1 MSSGQKWI
9 ICIVIALL
17 CFLPSSNSLTNTV
30 NLSAEET
37 EAYGFAGLFAYM
49 SVAIATPDDKP
60 KPVAECKC
68 NKGTGKISYDGG
80 GSLTDCPCKE
90 GTCDCG
96 CVNSKKKG
104 SGDAVGA
111 QQEVQIKKKGKRTI
125 LVTDPINCQPCRQL
139 DSGLL
144 SILRNKDHQSVG
156 WVLNDTEDAT
166 LQVLDINKPEDVAEI
181 ERLGL
186 SVSVVP
192 TFIRYGDD
200 QQESLSGAIS
210 YEEFLTFCIGGT
222 KKPFYKSRTNI
233 KWSINRDYS
242 PSKETIIKHLR
253 SDKDHTAVAQ
263 WPLEILS
270 EEDLRYLHSDVHNH
284 DYGLIEWRD
293 K

>member
-17 CFLPSSNSLTNTV
+17 CFLPSSKSVTNKV

-37 EAYGFAGLFAYM
+37 EAYGFAGLFSYM
-49 SVAIATPDDKP
+49 SVAIAVPDDKP
-60 KPVAECKC
+60 KPVADCKC

-80 GSLTDCPCKE
+80 GSLTDCPCKD

-104 SGDAVGA
+104 SGEAVGA
-111 QQEVQIKKKGKRTI
+111 SQTVQIKKKGKRTI
-125 LVTDPINCQPCRQL
+125 LVTDPINCQPCRQV

-144 SILRNKDHQSVG
+144 SILRNKQHQSVG
-156 WVLNDTEDAT
+156 WVINNTEDAT
-166 LQVLDINKPEDVAEI
+166 LQVLNINDPKDVAEI

-186 SVSVVP
+186 DFTVVP
-192 TFIRYGDD
+192 TFIRYNSEG
-200 QQESLSGAIS
+200 ESISGNIS
-210 YEEFLTFCIGGT
+210 YEEFLRFSEGGN
-222 KKPFYKSRTNI
+222 KRPFYKSRTKS
-233 KWSINRDYS
+233 KWHINGNYS
-242 PSKETIIKHLR
+242 PSKQTIINHLR
-253 SDKDHTAVAQ
+253 TNKDHAAIAQ

-270 EEDLRYLHSDVHNH
+270 QEDLRSLHSDVHNKN
-284 DYGLIEWRD
+284 YGLIEWRD